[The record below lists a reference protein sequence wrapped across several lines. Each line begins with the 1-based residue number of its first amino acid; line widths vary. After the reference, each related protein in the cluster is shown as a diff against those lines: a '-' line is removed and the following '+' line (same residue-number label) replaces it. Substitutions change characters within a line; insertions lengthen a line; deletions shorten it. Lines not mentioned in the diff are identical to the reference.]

1 MQDFLQKNKPPRTDA
16 AETATATND
25 IAMSDELSVAG
36 ME

>member
-1 MQDFLQKNKPPRTDA
+1 MNKPPNTDA
-16 AETATATND
+16 AETATATNT